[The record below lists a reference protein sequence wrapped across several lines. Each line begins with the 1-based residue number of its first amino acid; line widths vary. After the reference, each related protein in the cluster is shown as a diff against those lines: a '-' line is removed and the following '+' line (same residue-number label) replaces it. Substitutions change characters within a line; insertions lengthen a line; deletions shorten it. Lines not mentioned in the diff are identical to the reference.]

1 MWWTANIKQVHKYCI
16 YCSVTNSNVGFGIWA
31 TQTSFIDQR
40 IISPCVC
47 IIICRTTWFSVKL
60 YTSDC
65 RALNLFSSQSLFSKS
80 QVCLNS
86 IIKIYSKCLYL
97 HIFIDKKKMKMRIDG
112 LSKSRYNCLPSICQ
126 IRVVP
131 LPLVRLEL
139 SPFHVSDFAHPP

>member
-1 MWWTANIKQVHKYCI
+1 MHLLLSHKFKCWFWY
-16 YCSVTNSNVGFGIWA
+16 
-31 TQTSFIDQR
+31 QR
-40 IISPCVC
+40 NTDFFYWSENYITMCLY
-47 IIICRTTWFSVKL
+47 ICRTTWFSVKL

-86 IIKIYSKCLYL
+86 IIKIYGKCLYL